1 MMLIGI
7 DHAILIE
14 LKGKNKVN
22 EKQSYDIMFIV
33 YDCVD

>member
-1 MMLIGI
+1 MMSIGI

-14 LKGKNKVN
+14 LKGKNEFN
-22 EKQSYDIMFIV
+22 EKQSYDMFIV